1 MLETIRLGV
10 ISLHPNRTYALS
22 EQLRVHE
29 SLPFAPHPHGL
40 ALSGPLSLLL
50 LQLNHLLLELQTRY
64 IYTRPDVVCSL
75 LSSVRMTQTIG
86 VADSPNLAVLRAVDT
101 ICRTSRSSLLLA

>member
-1 MLETIRLGV
+1 LLETIRLGV
-10 ISLHPNRTYALS
+10 ISLHPNRTFALS

-29 SLPFAPHPHGL
+29 SLPFVPHPHGL